1 MDTHV
6 PDNTLI
12 PPLSTRRPDMALPG
26 EEEGELLPN
35 SPAAASAPA
44 APSRKSRRAVL
55 LGSAAVVAV
64 LVVGAGVFLIS
75 PYNTVLPLGVQNAV
89 ATARESAGNSVRHA
103 AEAVGL
109 MAPAAQMASAP
120 PPAAVPAPAVREPPP
135 RTSREAQLDEV
146 MAYRQRQGAPDLSRQ
161 SNTAGQ
167 PRPEPLPPAADRHSI
182 EPTPLARR
190 LGDAQQA
197 EPAPLARRVDEP
209 PRTAEPARQTDP
221 PTAARV
227 TAMPVAPASAVAP
240 PPSIPAVVA
249 APAPAPAPAPL
260 AQVPIDAAGSGATVV
275 AAAVPLVVVPPPT
288 PATLAPPDPVAVA
301 ASLRPAPM
309 STPQQVDVL
318 GLVTQMAVIM
328 RNREERDRQMQ
339 ADLAAMREQL
349 EAANADFGRRLALAE
364 ARGAMN
370 AAMSAAA
377 APPPVQASASPP
389 PVLPAQAATP
399 AAART
404 PASAAPAQAA
414 NDGTRRRYRV
424 QAASP
429 GLAMLSEVDRTG
441 EGGAQLQVA
450 VGDEVPGYG
459 KVTAIAQQG
468 SNWVVRAERGT
479 IQ

>member
-12 PPLSTRRPDMALPG
+12 QPLSTRRPSMALPG
-26 EEEGELLPN
+26 EEEGELPAA
-35 SPAAASAPA
+35 SPAAASAPS
-44 APSRKSRRAVL
+44 APPRKSRRGLL
-55 LGSAAVVAV
+55 LGSVAV
-64 LVVGAGVFLIS
+64 AVFVVGAGVFLVS
-75 PYNTVLPLGVQNAV
+75 PYNTILPLGVQNAV

-109 MAPAAQMASAP
+109 MAPAAQMAAAA
-120 PPAAVPAPAVREPPP
+120 PPAAAPAPAAREPAP

-146 MAYRQRQGAPDLSRQ
+146 MAYRQRQGAPDLTRPSGA
-161 SNTAGQ
+161 AGQ
-167 PRPEPLPPAADRHSI
+167 PRPEPVPPAAERRPV

-190 LGDAQQA
+190 LGDTQQV

-209 PRTAEPARQTDP
+209 SRPAEPAQP
-221 PTAARV
+221 AQP
-227 TAMPVAPASAVAP
+227 PVAIAAAATPIEPAAAV
-240 PPSIPAVVA
+240 
-249 APAPAPAPAPL
+249 PAPAPAPA
-260 AQVPIDAAGSGATVV
+260 V
-275 AAAVPLVVVPPPT
+275 AAVTASAIASPAAVEAANPASTSAVAVAPVVVVPPPT
-288 PATLAPPDPVAVA
+288 PATPAPADPVAVA

-339 ADLAAMREQL
+339 ADLAAMRDRL
-349 EAANADFGRRLALAE
+349 EASTADFGRRLALAE

-370 AAMSAAA
+370 AAMGAAA
-377 APPPVQASASPP
+377 APPPVPANTSPP
-389 PVLPAQAATP
+389 PAPPGPTATP
-399 AAART
+399 VAART
-404 PASAAPAQAA
+404 QAPAQAS
-414 NDGTRRRYRV
+414 NDGVRRRYRV

-441 EGGAQLQVA
+441 DSGAQLQVA

-459 KVTAIAQQG
+459 KITAIAQQG
-468 SNWVVRAERGT
+468 SNWVVRAERGA

>member
-1 MDTHV
+1 MT
-6 PDNTLI
+6 
-12 PPLSTRRPDMALPG
+12 LPG
-26 EEEGELLPN
+26 EEEGELPPT
-35 SPAAASAPA
+35 SPAPAPA
-44 APSRKSRRAVL
+44 DPPRKSRRGML
-55 LGSAAVVAV
+55 LGSAAAVAV
-64 LVVGAGVFLIS
+64 VVVGAGVFLVS
-75 PYNTVLPLGVQNAV
+75 PYNTILPLGVRNAV
-89 ATARESAGNSVRHA
+89 ATARQSAGDSVRHA

-109 MAPAAQMASAP
+109 MAPAARMASVP
-120 PPAAVPAPAVREPPP
+120 PPAAVPAPAVRDAAP

-146 MAYRQRQGAPDLSRQ
+146 MAYRQRQGAPNLSRP
-161 SNTAGQ
+161 SGTAGQ
-167 PRPEPLPPAADRHSI
+167 TRPEPAPPAVDRPTV

-209 PRTAEPARQTDP
+209 PRPAEPARSVQP
-221 PTAARV
+221 PMV
-227 TAMPVAPASAVAP
+227 SAP
-240 PPSIPAVVA
+240 PATPIAPSVA
-249 APAPAPAPAPL
+249 APAA
-260 AQVPIDAAGSGATVV
+260 
-275 AAAVPLVVVPPPT
+275 AAAVPVDAAGPAPTAAAAAPVVVVPPPT
-288 PATLAPPDPVAVA
+288 PATPAPPDPVMLA
-301 ASLRPAPM
+301 ANLRPAPM

-339 ADLAAMREQL
+339 ADLAAMRDQL
-349 EAANADFGRRLALAE
+349 EASTADFGRRLALAE

-370 AAMSAAA
+370 AAMGAAA
-377 APPPVQASASPP
+377 APPPAPVSASPP
-389 PVLPAQAATP
+389 
-399 AAART
+399 
-404 PASAAPAQAA
+404 PASAAPAATPVAARTPAPAQAT

-459 KVTAIAQQG
+459 RITAISQQG

>member
-26 EEEGELLPN
+26 EEEGELPPA
-35 SPAAASAPA
+35 SPAPSAP
-44 APSRKSRRAVL
+44 PRKSRRGLL
-55 LGSAAVVAV
+55 LGSVAV
-64 LVVGAGVFLIS
+64 AVFVVGAGVFLVS
-75 PYNTVLPLGVQNAV
+75 PYNTILPLGVQNAV

-109 MAPAAQMASAP
+109 MAPAAQMAAAP
-120 PPAAVPAPAVREPPP
+120 PPAAAPTPAAREPAP

-146 MAYRQRQGAPDLSRQ
+146 MAYRQRQGAPDLNRPSG
-161 SNTAGQ
+161 TAGQ
-167 PRPEPLPPAADRHSI
+167 PRPEPVPPTAERRPV

-190 LGDAQQA
+190 LGDTQQA

-209 PRTAEPARQTDP
+209 PRAAEPGQPAQP
-221 PTAARV
+221 PVATAAAATPIAPVAAV
-227 TAMPVAPASAVAP
+227 TAPAVASPAPVEAANPASASAATVAP
-240 PPSIPAVVA
+240 VM
-249 APAPAPAPAPL
+249 
-260 AQVPIDAAGSGATVV
+260 
-275 AAAVPLVVVPPPT
+275 VVPPPT
-288 PATLAPPDPVAVA
+288 PATPAPADPVAVA
-301 ASLRPAPM
+301 ANLRPAPM

-339 ADLAAMREQL
+339 ADLAAMRDRL
-349 EAANADFGRRLALAE
+349 EASTADFGRRLALAE

-370 AAMSAAA
+370 AAMGAAA
-377 APPPVQASASPP
+377 APPPVPANVSPP
-389 PVLPAQAATP
+389 PAPPAPTATP
-399 AAART
+399 VAART
-404 PASAAPAQAA
+404 QAPAQAP
-414 NDGTRRRYRV
+414 NDGVRRRYRV

-441 EGGAQLQVA
+441 DSGAQLQVA

-459 KVTAIAQQG
+459 KITAIAQQG
-468 SNWVVRAERGT
+468 SNWVVRAERGA

>member
-6 PDNTLI
+6 SDNTLI

-26 EEEGELLPN
+26 EEGELPPN

-44 APSRKSRRAVL
+44 APPRKSRRGVL

-89 ATARESAGNSVRHA
+89 ATARASAGNSVRHA

-120 PPAAVPAPAVREPPP
+120 PPATVPAPAIREPAP
-135 RTSREAQLDEV
+135 RTSREAQLDEI
-146 MAYRQRQGAPDLSRQ
+146 MAYRQRQAAPDLSRQ

-167 PRPEPLPPAADRHSI
+167 PRPEPLMPAADRRSV

-249 APAPAPAPAPL
+249 APAPAL
-260 AQVPIDAAGSGATVV
+260 VAQVPVDPAGSGATVV

-288 PATLAPPDPVAVA
+288 PATPAPPDPVAVA

-370 AAMSAAA
+370 AAMGAAA
-377 APPPVQASASPP
+377 APPPVQTSASPP
-389 PVLPAQAATP
+389 PVLPAQAAAP

-404 PASAAPAQAA
+404 PTSAAPTQAA

-450 VGDEVPGYG
+450 VGDEVSGYG
-459 KVTAIAQQG
+459 KITAIAQQG